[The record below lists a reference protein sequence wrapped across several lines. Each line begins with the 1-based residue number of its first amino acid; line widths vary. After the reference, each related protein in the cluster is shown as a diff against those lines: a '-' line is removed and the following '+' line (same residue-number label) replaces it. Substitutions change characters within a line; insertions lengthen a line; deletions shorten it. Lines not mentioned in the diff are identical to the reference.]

1 MDWTTLAIQTPIVA
15 AFIWFALELNKRS
28 QVQQD
33 AFLAALDRRDEMY
46 EKRNAALLAQITK
59 SSDATIDALEKQTAQ
74 IASLTERFAQLQAVQ
89 GAKVSSRSG

>member
-89 GAKVSSRSG
+89 GVKVSSRSG